1 MSCCVCYTVLT
12 HCVPLPAVV
21 STHGEGVADATPPI
35 KVLFLGDESMTDR
48 DDAQTNERGFLA
60 PS

>member
-1 MSCCVCYTVLT
+1 MCYTVLT